1 MQRIRPHRRF
11 LHAALM
17 VLVAFGVLLQPILGA
32 IGALHELEHAVAIHS
47 DHGHSHLD
55 GHDTPAG
62 GDDPAGDPIGA
73 HNLLHQGGFVASMA
87 LLDPASLF
95 FSPILVGDP
104 PDRDHAAGPP
114 ALRQT
119 LPFRPPIA

>member
-17 VLVAFGVLLQPILGA
+17 LLVAFGVLLQPILGA
-32 IGALHELEHAVAIHS
+32 LGELHELEHAVATHS

-55 GHDTPAG
+55 GHDEPAG
-62 GDDPAGDPIGA
+62 GDDPSGDPIGA
-73 HNLLHQGGFVASMA
+73 HELLHQGGPAGSMA
-87 LLDPASLF
+87 LLGVAPPF
-95 FSPILVGDP
+95 FAQVLVREP
-104 PDRDHAAGPP
+104 PDRDHPSGFPG
-114 ALRQT
+114 LRLT